1 MESHFQGEIEEK
13 FFPPKMCFHT
23 LRGGGGVQE
32 VWKKST
38 LFIFFFFEGFPKAQ
52 TGEKQQLCVKRYYY
66 ETQGRHPYYEI
77 KWMFLDSKE
86 DTFAQCIILH
96 FLIDDY
102 LL

>member
-1 MESHFQGEIEEK
+1 MQPTSSATQALHLDGWFVPSG
-13 FFPPKMCFHT
+13 
-23 LRGGGGVQE
+23 
-32 VWKKST
+32 
-38 LFIFFFFEGFPKAQ
+38 KAQ

>member
-1 MESHFQGEIEEK
+1 MTPKNHFERHLY
-13 FFPPKMCFHT
+13 FPHF
-23 LRGGGGVQE
+23 RGGGPGGVE
-32 VWKKST
+32 KIHT
-38 LFIFFFFEGFPKAQ
+38 FYFFFFEGFPKAQ